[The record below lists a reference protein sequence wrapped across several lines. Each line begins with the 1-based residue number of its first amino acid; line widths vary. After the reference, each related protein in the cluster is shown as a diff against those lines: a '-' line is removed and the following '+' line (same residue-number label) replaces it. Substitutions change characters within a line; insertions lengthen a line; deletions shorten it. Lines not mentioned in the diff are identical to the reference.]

1 MIAQVSYTAPIE
13 VVVDTDTGTVQ
24 RVVVIDE
31 GIQLDAG
38 DNVHGEGY
46 TPLEDESARDR
57 ARHIADTA
65 AWPAW
70 QHGW

>member
-1 MIAQVSYTAPIE
+1 VIAQVSYIVPVE

-31 GIQLDAG
+31 GIQLDAD

-46 TPLEDESARDR
+46 TPLADAAAR
-57 ARHIADTA
+57 ARAREIADTA
-65 AWPAW
+65 EWPGW